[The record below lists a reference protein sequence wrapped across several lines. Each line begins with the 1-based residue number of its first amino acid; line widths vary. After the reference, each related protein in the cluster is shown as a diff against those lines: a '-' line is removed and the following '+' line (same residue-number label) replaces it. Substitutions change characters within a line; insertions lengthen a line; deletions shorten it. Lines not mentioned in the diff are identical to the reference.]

1 MSSDEGDEAFKK
13 LFDSLK
19 NRYQNN
25 LESMRGSEFV
35 FDYVKLLYY
44 KCHKISFNWGRSYIA
59 PPYWIENKK
68 ATINPIIKKD
78 NKCVQYAVT
87 VALNY
92 EKIKKD
98 PQRITKIKSFI
109 NRYNWEG
116 INYPSGKDDQKKLEK
131 NNVTIAIIISY
142 AKKEKI
148 YPTYVSKYNSNRKKQ
163 IILFMISNGLHYLA
177 VKKLSAL
184 LRGIT
189 SKNNSDFYCLNCLHS
204 FRTKDKLQSHKKV
217 CENKD
222 FCNIIMSSDDT
233 KILEFNQCQKSDKA
247 PFIIYADLECIIE
260 KIDGFKNNPQSSSAT
275 KVYEHIP
282 SGLSMSTI
290 SSFRSIENKHD
301 VYRCKDCMKKFCG
314 FLRDNL
320 MKRINYEKKKMMLL
334 TKEQQESYENLKICY
349 ICKEKFGNK
358 YLKVKR

>member
-1 MSSDEGDEAFKK
+1 MHSKSDNIEIMSSDEGDEAFKK

-116 INYPSGKDDQKKLEK
+116 INYPSGKDD
-131 NNVTIAIIISY
+131 
-142 AKKEKI
+142 
-148 YPTYVSKYNSNRKKQ
+148 
-163 IILFMISNGLHYLA
+163 
-177 VKKLSAL
+177 
-184 LRGIT
+184 
-189 SKNNSDFYCLNCLHS
+189 
-204 FRTKDKLQSHKKV
+204 
-217 CENKD
+217 
-222 FCNIIMSSDDT
+222 
-233 KILEFNQCQKSDKA
+233 
-247 PFIIYADLECIIE
+247 
-260 KIDGFKNNPQSSSAT
+260 
-275 KVYEHIP
+275 
-282 SGLSMSTI
+282 
-290 SSFRSIENKHD
+290 
-301 VYRCKDCMKKFCG
+301 
-314 FLRDNL
+314 
-320 MKRINYEKKKMMLL
+320 
-334 TKEQQESYENLKICY
+334 
-349 ICKEKFGNK
+349 
-358 YLKVKR
+358 